1 MLACAALEDAL
12 KRCAINRGLN
22 VEDKNMS
29 SVVNALKSEG
39 VIPNLQGKV
48 LDRYVQI
55 RNKAFHAQWDEIDA
69 ASISSI
75 IGFTEVF
82 LVQQFSSP
90 IATDS
95 QVHL

>member
-1 MLACAALEDAL
+1 
-12 KRCAINRGLN
+12 
-22 VEDKNMS
+22 MS

-39 VIPNLQGKV
+39 VIPNLQGQV

-55 RNKAFHAQWDEIDA
+55 RNKAFHAQWDDIDS
-69 ASISSI
+69 ASVSSI

-95 QVHL
+95 QVSP